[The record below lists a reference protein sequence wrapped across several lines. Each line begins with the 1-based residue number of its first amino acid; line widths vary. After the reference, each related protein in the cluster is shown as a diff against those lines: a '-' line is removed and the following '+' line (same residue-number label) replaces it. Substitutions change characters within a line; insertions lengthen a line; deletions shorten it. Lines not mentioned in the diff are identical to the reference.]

1 MKKLLINIEKKNIRY
16 DDFLIE
22 ESKESIEF
30 NSKKNQKEESQLS
43 KSKFIKSINS
53 ITDIK

>member
-30 NSKKNQKEESQLS
+30 NSKKNQKEDNLNYQKVNLS
-43 KSKFIKSINS
+43 KI
-53 ITDIK
+53 